1 MKTNSVQSHRSV
13 VRSLTRLASA
23 ALLAGVLMVASHGP
37 AATAL
42 APRGQ
47 TVDPGPSVL
56 FDSIA
61 QEEAWASIRYNPQ
74 AGLALIFSDLY
85 PVK

>member
-1 MKTNSVQSHRSV
+1 MKTNTVQSHRSV
-13 VRSLTRLASA
+13 ARSFTRLMSV

-37 AATAL
+37 TATAF

-47 TVDPGPSVL
+47 SVDPGPSVL
-56 FDSIA
+56 VDSIVP
-61 QEEAWASIRYNPQ
+61 EEAWASIRYNPQ